1 MAQFSCKFGMA
12 PALAA
17 ALLAASLLA
26 AAPTRAD
33 PLADGLDRL
42 AEILGAVHHLR
53 DICGA
58 DEGPLWRNKMID
70 LLNAA
75 EPDALRRQI
84 LISHFNDAYHRALA
98 QYSSC
103 TPAAAAEV
111 SALFE
116 EGRALSARL
125 AGGDRSAAA
134 F

>member
-1 MAQFSCKFGMA
+1 MTR
-12 PALAA
+12 ALAA
-17 ALLAASLLA
+17 VLLAASLLFA
-26 AAPTRAD
+26 SPSRAD
-33 PLADGLDRL
+33 PLADGLVRL
-42 AEILGAVHHLR
+42 AEILGTAHHLR

-58 DEGPLWRNKMID
+58 NEGPLWRNKMID

-75 EPDALRRQI
+75 EPDAVRRQI

-98 QYSSC
+98 QYPTC
-103 TPAAAAEV
+103 TPAAAVEV

-125 AGGDRSAAA
+125 AGGDRSASA